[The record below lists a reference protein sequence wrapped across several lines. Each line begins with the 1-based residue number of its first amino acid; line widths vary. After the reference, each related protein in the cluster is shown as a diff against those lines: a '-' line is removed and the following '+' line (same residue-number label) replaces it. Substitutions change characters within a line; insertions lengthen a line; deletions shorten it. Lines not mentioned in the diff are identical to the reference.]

1 MINVKEMRKE
11 CKKLPQET
19 QAGLFR
25 NLMCAVLNEAVE
37 DYVGKTPL
45 GVKKVM
51 PKYFFNKSTIIKDL
65 KDQRMVAL
73 TDGMSVTVACN
84 LQSNSKQ
91 IAENIEKLSKEYAI
105 VKVDTYDAPKYQ

>member
-1 MINVKEMRKE
+1 MTNVKEMRKE
-11 CKKLPQET
+11 CRKLPQET

-51 PKYFFNKSTIIKDL
+51 PQYLFKKSTILSDL
-65 KDQRMVAL
+65 QSPRMVAL
-73 TDGMSVTVACN
+73 TDGMSITVADN
-84 LQSNSKQ
+84 LKSNAKQ
-91 IAENIEKLSKEYAI
+91 IAQNIEKLSKEYAI
-105 VKVDTYDAPKYQ
+105 VKVDTYDSPKFQ